1 MANIMT
7 FDIFQVDWITVDIII
22 IVLLIL
28 LLIGVKVLKET
39 YRWRFFFSNV
49 STIRKGDDL
58 LDINNL
64 FSSISIKKCNLTRPS
79 VFQKEDSI
87 KPTIILIRRYRKLM
101 LLKALTEAFCT
112 SGYNVINLRLKM
124 LHKNMR
130 ERSIT
135 GIKKD
140 LQQIFPVIIMFY
152 NQDVNLLSQTYN
164 IIDFTKN
171 FLPLNLLLKD
181 FHCRNIILINPRL
194 KSYNMEGYLTLLRD
208 SNKNSDLIMI
218 FSENLNPFFKNK
230 KVKKILHNNETF
242 KYTKYTIIQ
251 KTKSTFKYYET
262 LLLSVIIRYI
272 EKQ

>member
-1 MANIMT
+1 MT

-28 LLIGVKVLKET
+28 LLFSVKVLKEL
-39 YRWRFFFSNV
+39 YRWRFSFSNV
-49 STIRKGDDL
+49 STIRKDHDL
-58 LDINNL
+58 LDINNH
-64 FSSISIKKCNLTRPS
+64 FSSISIKKCNLTRSS

-87 KPTIILIRRYRKLM
+87 KPTIFLIRRYRKLM

-124 LHKNMR
+124 LHKNTT
-130 ERSIT
+130 ERSIS
-135 GIKKD
+135 GIKND
-140 LQQIFPVIIMFY
+140 LQQIFPVIITFY
-152 NQDVNLLSQTYN
+152 NQEVNLLSQTYN
-164 IIDFTKN
+164 VIDFTKF

-194 KSYNMEGYLTLLRD
+194 RSYNMEGYLTLISD
-208 SNKNSDLIMI
+208 SNKNSDLITI

-230 KVKKILHNNETF
+230 NVEKILHDNETI
-242 KYTKYTIIQ
+242 KYSKYTIIQ

>member
-1 MANIMT
+1 MT

-28 LLIGVKVLKET
+28 LLFSVKVLKEL
-39 YRWRFFFSNV
+39 YRWRFSFSNI
-49 STIRKGDDL
+49 STIRKSDDLL
-58 LDINNL
+58 LDINNH
-64 FSSISIKKCNLTRPS
+64 FSYISVKKCNLTRSS
-79 VFQKEDSI
+79 VFQKENSI
-87 KPTIILIRRYRKLM
+87 KPTIFLIRKYRKLL

-124 LHKNMR
+124 LHKNLT
-130 ERSIT
+130 ERSIS

-140 LQQIFPVIIMFY
+140 LQQTFPIILTFY
-152 NQDVNLLSQTYN
+152 NQGFNLLSQTYN
-164 IIDFTKN
+164 VIDFTKF

-181 FHCRNIILINPRL
+181 IHCRNIILINPRL
-194 KSYNMEGYLTLLRD
+194 KSYNMEGYLTLLSD
-208 SNKNSDLIMI
+208 SNKNSNLISI

-230 KVKKILHNNETF
+230 KVKKIIHDNETF
-242 KYTKYTIIQ
+242 KYSKYTIIQ

-262 LLLSVIIRYI
+262 LLLSVITRYI